1 MIEEKLKEYIT
12 MCNSFAAG
20 TLSVEEWR
28 NYCKEIYNELEQE
41 LSNKELVFD
50 ISQLKIQ
57 D

>member
-1 MIEEKLKEYIT
+1 